1 MSAQQIATLIEA
13 HIHGLASAA
22 PVWGESLEVRLYGWK
37 MERQARLNAALGLRV
52 V

>member
-13 HIHGLASAA
+13 HIHGLAPAA
-22 PVWGESLEVRLYGWK
+22 HVEESLEVRLHSWK
-37 MERQARLNAALGLRV
+37 MERQARLNAVLYGKV